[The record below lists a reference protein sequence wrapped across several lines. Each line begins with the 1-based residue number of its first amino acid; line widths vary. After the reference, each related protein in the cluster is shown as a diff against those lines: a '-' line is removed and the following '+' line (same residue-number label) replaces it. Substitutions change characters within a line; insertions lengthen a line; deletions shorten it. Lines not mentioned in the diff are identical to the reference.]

1 MPAQDNELA
10 ATTSQLNLAL
20 DKEDLF
26 CCYERSHNLLKIIK
40 MIEAS
45 RLEGLTLL
53 IGIYTPIPALTHSQ
67 NSEAVTEISK
77 LKDMYLWDITKTIP
91 IRMGKE
97 LCRKVWRKISRN

>member
-26 CCYERSHNLLKIIK
+26 CCYERSHNLVKIIK

-53 IGIYTPIPALTHSQ
+53 MSDIYT
-67 NSEAVTEISK
+67 NSSLDPLPKFRSSDRSIQIKRYV
-77 LKDMYLWDITKTIP
+77 L
-91 IRMGKE
+91 MGHHKNHPNQDG
-97 LCRKVWRKISRN
+97 KSVV

>member
-53 IGIYTPIPALTHSQ
+53 MRDIYTNFSLDPLPKFRSSDRNIQIKRYVP
-67 NSEAVTEISK
+67 
-77 LKDMYLWDITKTIP
+77 
-91 IRMGKE
+91 MGHHKNYSNQDGK
-97 LCRKVWRKISRN
+97 RVV

>member
-26 CCYERSHNLLKIIK
+26 CCYKRSHNLLKIIK

-53 IGIYTPIPALTHSQ
+53 MRDIYT
-67 NSEAVTEISK
+67 NSSLDPLPKFRSSDRNIQIKRYV
-77 LKDMYLWDITKTIP
+77 P
-91 IRMGKE
+91 MGHHKNYSNQDGK
-97 LCRKVWRKISRN
+97 RVV